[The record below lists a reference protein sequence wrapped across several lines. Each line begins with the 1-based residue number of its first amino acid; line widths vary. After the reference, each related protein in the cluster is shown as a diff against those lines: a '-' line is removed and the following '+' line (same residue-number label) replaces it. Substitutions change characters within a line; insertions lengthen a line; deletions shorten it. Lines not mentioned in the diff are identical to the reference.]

1 MANPLT
7 SKITFIYHSQ
17 KLVDEQV
24 ISMLSPFQNSEIQL
38 LNLANTEISIE
49 LLKQVASKL
58 SNWQR
63 VLLDTKYI
71 DHSIKDPEHEFLL
84 MDDSLKILF
93 LKKNS
98 WLIGTPLV
106 IDNNR
111 VFHFQHLNDA
121 VEWLGTKNS
130 AIRKNLTNHPVEVP
144 SAL

>member
-111 VFHFQHLNDA
+111 VFRFQNLSDA

-130 AIRKNLTNHPVEVP
+130 SIRKNLTNHPLEVH

>member
-1 MANPLT
+1 
-7 SKITFIYHSQ
+7 
-17 KLVDEQV
+17 
-24 ISMLSPFQNSEIQL
+24 
-38 LNLANTEISIE
+38 
-49 LLKQVASKL
+49 
-58 SNWQR
+58 

-111 VFHFQHLNDA
+111 VFRFQHLSDA

-130 AIRKNLTNHPVEVP
+130 SIRKNLTNHPVEVP